1 MPPDEQR
8 LFHEQAALIRKW
20 AKYISALHLMHWK
33 AAETYR
39 KVNSVFQY
47 FILVASPVLGI
58 TTIMDTNKVVTYVVG
73 AVNMGIGVLTAINR
87 WKRPSEK
94 SDMHIMYAKNYEVLY
109 RKIQTE
115 LSLRDEENESTEDLL
130 KDIRMEMDKY
140 ADNAPHFPSSVL
152 AYFEKNHPNVYNVVF
167 AGISK
172 RVFDA
177 EIEDRVRISKNHAA
191 ITRKDSM
198 VAIEV

>member
-1 MPPDEQR
+1 MTQQK
-8 LFHEQAALIRKW
+8 LFYEQAALIRKW
-20 AKYISALHLMHWK
+20 AKHISALHLMHLK
-33 AAETYR
+33 SAESYR
-39 KVNSVFQY
+39 KVNSMFQY

-58 TTIMDTNKVVTYVVG
+58 TTIVDTNTRIITYIIG

-115 LSLRDEENESTEDLL
+115 LSLRDEENESTEELL
-130 KDIRMEMDKY
+130 NEIRNEMDKY

-152 AYFEKNHPNVYNVVF
+152 SYFEANHPNVYNVVF

-172 RVFDA
+172 RVFDH
-177 EIEDRVRISKNHAA
+177 EIEDRVRISKRELP
-191 ITRKDSM
+191 RKDSVMIESM
-198 VAIEV
+198 VEA